1 MLKALHINIRT
12 ETARPGLR
20 RVIVRFGS
28 DRNGATAVEF
38 AFVAVPFLGL
48 LFAIL
53 ETAFVFFTTEGL
65 ESAVADAARTIMTGQ
80 VQSTSIA
87 NSAQFRDQMICNPT
101 PPRKR
106 LLPDYIDCSK
116 VLVDVRQASAFATTD
131 MSRNFYMNPTMNY
144 SPGGGGCIVVVRAAY
159 PMPVFFPLLT
169 VSGVSTAGQVSFD
182 NGMKHMLVGTAAF
195 RNEPFPGSTPSC

>member
-1 MLKALHINIRT
+1 MFKALHIKVRS
-12 ETARPGLR
+12 EPGRPGLR
-20 RVIVRFGS
+20 RVIIRFGE
-28 DRNGATAVEF
+28 DRRGATAIEF
-38 AFVAVPFLGL
+38 GFVAIPFIGL

-87 NSAQFRDQMICNPT
+87 NAAQFRDQMICNPT

-106 LLPDYIDCSK
+106 LLPDYVDCTK
-116 VLVDVRQASAFATTD
+116 LKVDVRQASAFSTAD
-131 MSRNFYMNPTMNY
+131 MTRSFYTNPTMTY

-169 VSGVSTAGQVSFD
+169 VSGLSTAGQVSYD
-182 NGMKHMLVGTAAF
+182 GGMKHMLVGTAAF
-195 RNEPFPGSTPSC
+195 RNEPFPGTLPSC